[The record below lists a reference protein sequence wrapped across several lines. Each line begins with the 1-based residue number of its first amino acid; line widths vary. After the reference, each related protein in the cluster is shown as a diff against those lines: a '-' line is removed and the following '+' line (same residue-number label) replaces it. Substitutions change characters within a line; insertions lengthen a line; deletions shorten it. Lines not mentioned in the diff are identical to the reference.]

1 MSIPGH
7 EILRF
12 QYLKV
17 ELKKQHWRRFIDS
30 TNPGAAALLAKMAYT
45 KDEKRQVRTAFLRK
59 MLRLR
64 KDLDD
69 ARVSLIYLTNG
80 GITLTEIDNPSFKN
94 IEDIL
99 GELSKEKNTKIN
111 IALFG
116 QPGSGKSSIINAII
130 GENVAE
136 VSTRTDTTTEEG
148 SIIWGEDDSLLLT
161 DLPGFG
167 TSQFPANDYWQRF
180 SLDKYDLFVCVFS
193 GKFHQAD
200 DELFN
205 KIIEK
210 GKPCIFVRNYSDTLF
225 DTKRI
230 KTKDELKVEIREALE
245 QRYGEAA
252 KLIFTSCVTGEGIGE
267 LIEEIENRLSTSKRA
282 KWERNAKAY
291 SIEFLMKKKA
301 ACKKL
306 ITLTSAAAAANGLNP
321 IPGLNIAIDIGI
333 LQKMFTQIRKSFDLS
348 EDKLKSRL
356 HLYPHLANV
365 VNNLLKS
372 VSTHGVISLLEKQAG
387 KVAAQQLSKYI
398 PFIGQA
404 ISASAGFGI
413 TYLAGNSYLDNCY
426 EVAEA
431 MLKEDLNYAITE

>member
-1 MSIPGH
+1 
-7 EILRF
+7 
-12 QYLKV
+12 
-17 ELKKQHWRRFIDS
+17 
-30 TNPGAAALLAKMAYT
+30 
-45 KDEKRQVRTAFLRK
+45 
-59 MLRLR
+59 
-64 KDLDD
+64 
-69 ARVSLIYLTNG
+69 
-80 GITLTEIDNPSFKN
+80 LTELNPASFNN
-94 IEDIL
+94 IQEIINEL
-99 GELSKEKNTKIN
+99 GKEKNTKIN

-116 QPGSGKSSIINAII
+116 QPGSGKSSLINAII

-148 SIIWGEDDSLLLT
+148 SVVWGEDDSLLLT

-167 TSQFPANDYWQRF
+167 TSQFPANEYWQRF
-180 SLDKYDLFVCVFS
+180 TLDKYDLFICVFS

-225 DTKRI
+225 DTKRL
-230 KTKDELKVEIREALE
+230 KTKDDLKAEIREAVA
-245 QRYGEAA
+245 QRYGVDTR
-252 KLIFTSCVTGEGIGE
+252 LIFTSCVTGEGVGE
-267 LIEEIENRLSTSKRA
+267 LIEEIENRLSASKRA

-291 SIEFLMKKKA
+291 SLDFLKKKKE
-301 ACKKL
+301 ACKKF
-306 ITLTSAAAAANGLNP
+306 ISLTAAAAAANGLNP

-333 LQKMFTQIRKSFDLS
+333 LQKMFMQIRKNFDLS

-365 VNNLLKS
+365 ANNILKS
-372 VSTHGVISLLEKQAG
+372 VSTQGVIHLLEKQAG
-387 KVAAQQLSKYI
+387 HVAAQQLSKYI

-404 ISASAGFGI
+404 ISATAGFGI
-413 TYLAGNSYLDNCY
+413 TYMAGKSYLDNCY

-431 MLKEDLNYAITE
+431 MLKEDLHYSISE